1 MLPESSYEPDD
12 PIVLNTR
19 GQEGKDKGSTES
31 DGLAVGVGAEH
42 GIGRQCGG
50 GRVRYHIREWDDG
63 LLAGGIIGLESSHLS
78 SPPSS
83 QLLGLLSPPSRRS
96 CRRRPHRPLCCRR
109 VHPRPCVLL
118 STHRRTIARLLQ
130 ALCKVCEHVRRPCSS
145 YHSHCPAILIIVAF
159 HIGSSRNTC

>member
-63 LLAGGIIGLESSHLS
+63 FLAGGIIGLESSHLS

-83 QLLGLLSPPSRRS
+83 QLLGLLSL
-96 CRRRPHRPLCCRR
+96 RPLVAR
-109 VHPRPCVLL
+109 VDVVLIDL
-118 STHRRTIARLLQ
+118 FVAGAFIR
-130 ALCKVCEHVRRPCSS
+130 VRASS
-145 YHSHCPAILIIVAF
+145 FLPIDEL
-159 HIGSSRNTC
+159 